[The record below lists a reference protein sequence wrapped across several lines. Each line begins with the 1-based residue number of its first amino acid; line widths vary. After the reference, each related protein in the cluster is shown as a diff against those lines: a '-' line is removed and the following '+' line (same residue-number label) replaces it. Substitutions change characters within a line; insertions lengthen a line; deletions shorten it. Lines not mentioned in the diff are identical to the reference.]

1 MLDKNKAL
9 EVIERIRAEHELKIH
24 ETTAFAVLLFASDGT
39 CECSMTVGDIAEM
52 CGRSKSSVRRAI
64 RSLEEKG
71 LLTRESQYYED
82 EENAR
87 APNKYIL
94 TYSGRREA

>member
-1 MLDKNKAL
+1 MLDKDKAV
-9 EVIERIRAEHELKIH
+9 EIIERIRTKHGLKIH
-24 ETTAFAVLLFASDGT
+24 EVTALAVILFASDGT
-39 CECSMTVGDIAEM
+39 GECSITVGDIAEL

-71 LLTRESQYYED
+71 LLIREEQYYED

-87 APNKYIL
+87 APNKYTLRI
-94 TYSGRREA
+94 GG